1 VSAPIVILRRGDGER
16 LAELET
22 ACGQDAAGAE
32 TWDAALA
39 RPEMFFLGIEDR
51 SGRLAAMVSAAMTPD
66 HADIH
71 DLLVAPSERR
81 RGLAR
86 QLVRALA
93 RHAGQR
99 GIARLCLEVSENN
112 LPARTLYERTGFRL
126 DGTRRNYYR
135 DGSEALLMSVAV
147 AGLAGLGQ

>member
-1 VSAPIVILRRGDGER
+1 MILRKGDDER
-16 LAELET
+16 VAELET
-22 ACGQDAAGAE
+22 VCGHDAAGAE

-39 RPEMFFLGIEDR
+39 RPEMLFLGIEDQ
-51 SGRLAAMVSAAMTPD
+51 SGRLVAMVSATMTPD

-71 DLLVAPSERR
+71 DLLVEPSQRR

-93 RHAGQR
+93 RHAGER

-112 LPARTLYERTGFRL
+112 HPARTLYEKTGFRL
-126 DGTRRNYYR
+126 DGTRRKYYR
-135 DGSEALLMSVAV
+135 DGSTALMMSVAV
-147 AGLAGLGQ
+147 AGLSGLGQ